1 MFLAMFHIF
10 GLGVILYSQL
20 QEGNSIVSMGKFD
33 FEGVLK
39 NVEKYR
45 VTHLWVVPP
54 VILAL
59 AKHDVVK
66 KFDLSSLKQIGSG
79 AAPLGKELMEECAKK
94 FPHVTF
100 IQVKFHN
107 SIPFELFDCLCTWGK
122 LVIIKLFFF
131 NAGHDILG
139 ISWVSFHFKVNLAR
153 NVVWEFPKS
162 V

>member
-1 MFLAMFHIF
+1 MGENDSRHVCFLPMFHIS
-10 GLGVILYSQL
+10 GLG
-20 QEGNSIVSMGKFD
+20 
-33 FEGVLK
+33 
-39 NVEKYR
+39 
-45 VTHLWVVPP
+45 VVPP
-54 VILAL
+54 VMIHC

-66 KFDLSSLKQIGSG
+66 KFDLSSLDNVGSG
-79 AAPLGKELMEECAKK
+79 ATPLRTELMEECAKK